1 MCGAVAQTLSISEL
15 GTFVSSGKEEGEGG
29 GRGEGEKEEKEKQN
43 KIKPSTSDYLNL
55 PKYE

>member
-1 MCGAVAQTLSISEL
+1 MAQTLSISEL

>member
-1 MCGAVAQTLSISEL
+1 MVQWHSQRLSISEL
-15 GTFVSSGKEEGEGG
+15 GTVISSGKEEGEGG
-29 GRGEGEKEEKEKQN
+29 GRGEGEKKEKQN